1 MNILVTGGDG
11 QLGCSFR
18 EKAEGTGHRFIFAD
32 VRPGGDMVLDATDPD
47 AVCKAVCDNDIDVIM
62 NCAGYTDVAKAEVE
76 EELAFKVNADAVANL
91 AEAAKRNDA
100 VLIHVSTDY
109 VFDGTAGSPYKE
121 DHEPSPVSAYGRS
134 KLAGEK
140 AVIDS
145 GCRYLIFRIAWL
157 YSRYGKN
164 FVRTIYEKSA
174 EKPVLDVVCDQVGT
188 PTFAGDLVD
197 LVLNLIDADML
208 DRQGIYNFTD
218 EGVCSWFDLA
228 REVCDISGHLCEVR
242 PCMTADYPTGVRR
255 PSYSVLDKSKVKNTF
270 GIDIPY
276 WKDSLRF
283 CMKELIENEL

>member
-1 MNILVTGGDG
+1 MNILVTGGNG

-18 EKAEGTGHRFIFAD
+18 EKAGGSGHHFIFAD
-32 VRPGGDMVLDATDPD
+32 LRPGGDMVLDATDLE
-47 AVCKAVCDNDIDVIM
+47 AVCSAVRDNGIDVIM
-62 NCAGYTDVAKAEVE
+62 NCAGYTDVAKAEQE
-76 EELAFKVNADAVANL
+76 EDLAYRVNAEAVANL

-109 VFDGTAGSPYKE
+109 VFDGMAGVPYKE
-121 DHEPSPVSAYGRS
+121 DSEPSPVSAYGRT

-140 AVIDS
+140 AVLDS

-164 FVRTIYEKSA
+164 FVRTIYERSA
-174 EKPVLDVVCDQVGT
+174 DSPVLNVVCDQVGT

-197 LVLNLIDADML
+197 LIINIMDSGMTG
-208 DRQGIYNFTD
+208 RQGIYNFTD

-228 REVCDISGHLCEVR
+228 WEVCDISGHLCEVR
-242 PCMTADYPTGVRR
+242 PCMTADYPSGVRR
-255 PSYSVLDKSKVKNTF
+255 PAYSVLDKSKVKETF

-283 CMKELIENEL
+283 CMKELMENEL